1 MTYLEIEGTN
11 HLSGNV
17 TISGAKKCCP
27 TLDRFKYTC

>member
-17 TISGAKKCCP
+17 AISGAKKCRP
-27 TLDRFKYTC
+27 TLDRFKHTC